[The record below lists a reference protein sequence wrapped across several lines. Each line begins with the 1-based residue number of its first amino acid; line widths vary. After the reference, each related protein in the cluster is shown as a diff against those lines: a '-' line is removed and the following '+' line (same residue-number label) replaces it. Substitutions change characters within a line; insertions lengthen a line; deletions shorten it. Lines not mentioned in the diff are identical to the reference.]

1 MSTTR
6 ANGIQEIERFRK
18 ALKNRS
24 MKATAQRIA
33 IHEAM
38 IALCHASADMVREH
52 IEENSGTKVTT
63 ASVYNILTQ
72 LSDRGIY
79 SRRLSSNNK
88 MYFDICPDPHIHLY
102 DSVNNE
108 FRDLQDESLV
118 ETVEDYFRKRRFR
131 GYSIDGVEVQVICHP
146 TRKKRIK

>member
-88 MYFDICPDPHIHLY
+88 MYFDVNNSKHVHLY
-102 DSVNNE
+102 DTVNHE
-108 FRDLQDESLV
+108 FKDVADEELHDMI
-118 ETVEDYFRKRRFR
+118 EGKLRKRRFR
-131 GYSIDGVEVQVICHP
+131 GYKIDGVSVTISCHP
-146 TRKKRIK
+146 THRKTV